1 MTLAWKLFWQ
11 YLDEMIN
18 FELIVYF
25 RIYVDLEKIG
35 MGLFM
40 QHHAQVHVTITSRLS
55 IVNTQWQCL
64 RWISIKLN
72 L

>member
-11 YLDEMIN
+11 YLDELIN

-35 MGLFM
+35 MELFM
-40 QHHAQVHVTITSRLS
+40 
-55 IVNTQWQCL
+55 
-64 RWISIKLN
+64 
-72 L
+72 